1 MFATDSDYEEA
12 IRGASIHAYKYRE
25 NKKRLFIKV
34 LLFATIAV
42 LLSLGFIYY
51 KKDLFQEVQ
60 KIVST
65 KEHSKNLLD
74 NSQLTQKVLE
84 IGSEGDSIQS
94 RDDEYLN
101 ALKHLSE
108 TSTEKDEYLVALE
121 SMEVDVLDDSQQNSR
136 PTTLKSKEIVKKHM
150 SLASAISSLVDE
162 STLDSSKYTNE
173 LRKEIISEYIKDR
186 R

>member
-34 LLFATIAV
+34 LLFTTIAV

-74 NSQLTQKVLE
+74 NSQLSQKVLE

-94 RDDEYLN
+94 RDDEYL
-101 ALKHLSE
+101 
-108 TSTEKDEYLVALE
+108 VALE
-121 SMEVDVLDDSQQNSR
+121 SMEVDVLDDSKQNSK

>member
-74 NSQLTQKVLE
+74 NSQLSQKVLE

-94 RDDEYLN
+94 RDDEYL
-101 ALKHLSE
+101 
-108 TSTEKDEYLVALE
+108 VALE
-121 SMEVDVLDDSQQNSR
+121 SMEVDILDDSQQNSR

>member
-74 NSQLTQKVLE
+74 NSQLSQKVLE

-94 RDDEYLN
+94 RD
-101 ALKHLSE
+101 
-108 TSTEKDEYLVALE
+108 DEYLVALE